1 MKTLQRQSGE
11 RGLTLIEML
20 IALTVFS
27 IVLAGA
33 LAFLRAQGRSFAL
46 GSQRSSMLQNSR
58 FAFDE
63 LEKDL
68 RTAGAGAPDIQ
79 PAIVYAGPNVV
90 AFNANYAT
98 RTPGDVF
105 AVYYDPDVP
114 IGAAD
119 AARKSDR
126 FTIPTT
132 TVAYPDT
139 DYLQGGLINSSAET
153 ITFFFAPDSTTSR
166 SDDYI
171 LYRQVNNL
179 APEVVSR
186 NITATG
192 AVPFFQ
198 YYAQVIVAGSP
209 VMQQVP
215 NGVLPLQHTVPI
227 HLAISDTGTAAKIDS
242 LRAVLVSFSV
252 TNGLS
257 GSSERR
263 RPLSRY
269 IRLPNVGLSTKQ
281 TCGDPP
287 ILGTGLTAAWNPATT
302 GVDLTWNA
310 AVDELA
316 GERDVVRYVIWRK
329 SVSDS
334 TWGDPF
340 LSFPPAGT
348 PTYIYTDR
356 DVTSGSKY
364 VYGLA
369 AQDCTPANSNL
380 VASAEVDI
388 P

>member
-1 MKTLQRQSGE
+1 
-11 RGLTLIEML
+11 ML

-33 LAFLRAQGRSFAL
+33 LAFLRAQGRSFTL
-46 GSQRSSMLQNSR
+46 GSQRSAMLQNSR

-79 PAIVYAGPNVV
+79 PAMIYADANVV

-114 IGAAD
+114 VGAVD
-119 AARKSDR
+119 AARRADR

-139 DYLQGGLINSSAET
+139 DYLQGGLINSPAET

-171 LYRQVNNL
+171 LYRQVNNT
-179 APEVVSR
+179 APELVAR
-186 NITATG
+186 GILQTG
-192 AVPFFQ
+192 AVPFLQ
-198 YYAQVIVAGSP
+198 YYAQVMVAGSP
-209 VMQQVP
+209 VIQQVP
-215 NGVLPLQHTVPI
+215 NATLPLQHTVPV
-227 HLAISDTGTAAKIDS
+227 HLAINDTGPAARIDS
-242 LRAVLVSFSV
+242 VRAVLVSFSV

-269 IRLPNVGLSTKQ
+269 IRLPNVGLSNKQ

-287 ILGTGLTAAWNPATT
+287 ILGTGIAAVWNAATS

-316 GERDVVRYVIWRK
+316 GERDVVRYVVWRK

-348 PTYIYTDR
+348 PTYLYSDH

-380 VASAEVDI
+380 VASAEVDV